1 MTRMLFLLFPAAVL
15 IAACSNEPDPS
26 SGTAGVETEDPL
38 VLKLYETGDASPRNV
53 DEALGFLLSGIEEAR
68 IRALPNGR
76 VAISAPASAHSGIE
90 RMIAALAESGG
101 ALAESGDAEPR
112 SIRIHQWLIEG
123 KPADRTTIPERL
135 APLRDALT
143 ELTDAVGPLSLEQL
157 DRTEFVTN
165 ENQISN
171 ITGKLLRTNI
181 RAHAAGDALL
191 LDVNVSTPSL
201 GRINT
206 EITVPSGEH
215 VVLAQ
220 IQRPLED
227 EADPDSII
235 VFVIRADLI

>member
-1 MTRMLFLLFPAAVL
+1 MLFLLFPAAVL

-90 RMIAALAESGG
+90 RMIA

-220 IQRPLED
+220 IQRPFED

>member
-1 MTRMLFLLFPAAVL
+1 MLFLLFPAAVL

-90 RMIAALAESGG
+90 RMIAALAESG
-101 ALAESGDAEPR
+101 DAEPR

-171 ITGKLLRTNI
+171 IFGKLLRTNI

>member
-1 MTRMLFLLFPAAVL
+1 
-15 IAACSNEPDPS
+15 
-26 SGTAGVETEDPL
+26 
-38 VLKLYETGDASPRNV
+38 LKLYETGDASPRNV

-191 LDVNVSTPSL
+191 LDVNVGTPSL

-220 IQRPLED
+220 IQRPFED